1 MRQVTFALQFKGKR
15 TRWPGRYR
23 AKTSASDQ
31 VWRTALAPSG
41 VEASVEPAGDGA
53 ATCDIEI
60 EAVVGH
66 GVPDEGEG
74 TFTIAG
80 SVKYGT
86 AGRVTFKTAGQ
97 GVLGQSAVPGLQ
109 QGAVIW
115 LVTGGDGQLA
125 GATGLITSNFSMTA
139 DGELTDN
146 QIAQL
151 FLP

>member
-23 AKTSASDQ
+23 GKTSASDQ
-31 VWRTALAPSG
+31 TWRTALSPGG
-41 VEASVEPAGDGA
+41 VDASVEPAGSGTA
-53 ATCDIEI
+53 ACEIEI

-74 TFTIAG
+74 TFTITG
-80 SVKYGT
+80 SVKYGG
-86 AGRVTFKTAGQ
+86 AGRVTFKT
-97 GVLGQSAVPGLQ
+97 VGQSVLAASAAPGLQ

-115 LVTGGDGQLA
+115 EVTGGDGQFA
-125 GATGLITSNFSMTA
+125 GATGLITSNFSMTTE
-139 DGELTDN
+139 GELVDN
-146 QIAQL
+146 QLAQL